1 MQCAKNIIIIKPKN
15 FGYNNETAYSNA
27 FQQKIELD
35 NINATALNEFNNF
48 TTQLALNN
56 IHFTTFNDTNLPIKP
71 DAVFPNNWCSLH
83 HNGTAILYPMQ
94 AINRQHEKRLDII
107 EQLKNTYCIN
117 EVIDLSNHQNKGI
130 FLEGTGSIVFNHVH
144 KIAYACISSRTDKNL
159 FIHVCNLLSYTPIY
173 FTAVDDKNVAI
184 YHTNVLMSIGDGV
197 AVICIDAFNNKFEKA
212 MLLQSF
218 KKSNIEVVAI
228 TLQQMKNFAGN
239 MLMVENMFLKKIMAL
254 SLAAYNILLPQ
265 QIKVLE
271 KYCYLMPIAIPT
283 IETVGGGSVRCMI
296 AENFLPNK

>member
-15 FGYNNETAYSNA
+15 FGFNSETAYSNA
-27 FQQKIELD
+27 FQQKIEH
-35 NINATALNEFNNF
+35 NHINATALNEFNNF
-48 TTQLALNN
+48 AVQLTVNSIN
-56 IHFTTFNDTNLPIKP
+56 FTSFDDTNLPIKP

-83 HNGTAILYPMQ
+83 HNGTIILYPMQ
-94 AINRQHEKRLDII
+94 ALNRQYEKRLDII

-117 EVIDLSNHQNKGI
+117 DVIDLSSHHTNGK

-144 KIAYACISSRTDKNL
+144 KIAYACISSRTDESL

-173 FTAVDDKNVAI
+173 FTAVDDKNIAI

-197 AVICIDAFNNKFEKA
+197 VVICIDAVNNKLVKA

-218 KKSNIEVVAI
+218 KKSNLEVVTI
-228 TLQQMKNFAGN
+228 TLQQMKSFAGN
-239 MLMVENMFLKKIMAL
+239 MLMVQNIFLKKIMAL
-254 SLAAYNILLPQ
+254 SLSAYHILQPQ

-283 IETVGGGSVRCMI
+283 IETVGGGSIRCMI
-296 AENFLPNK
+296 AENFLPTI